1 MNKLTDIRFVPI
13 TQVPFKG
20 HCGFVDFFFEGK
32 FLFKDIAV
40 YQRLNKKGFRL
51 VYPANKTSGREF
63 VRPNNK
69 EITKIID
76 EEITEFMEK
85 RNYGQSSRD

>member
-1 MNKLTDIRFVPI
+1 MNKLNDIRFVPI

-20 HCGFVDFFFEGK
+20 HVGFVDFFYDKE

-40 YQRLNKKGFRL
+40 YQRLDKKGFRL

-63 VRPNNK
+63 IRPNNK
-69 EITKIID
+69 AITKIID
-76 EEITEFMEK
+76 EEITVFMKE
-85 RNYGQSSRD
+85 RGYGTN